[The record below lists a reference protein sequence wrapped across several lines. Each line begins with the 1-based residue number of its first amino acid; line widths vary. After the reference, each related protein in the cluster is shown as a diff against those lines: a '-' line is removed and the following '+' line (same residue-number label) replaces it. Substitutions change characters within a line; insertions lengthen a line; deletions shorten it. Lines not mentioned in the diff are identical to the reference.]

1 MVGDSHFDTAL
12 LQQAHLGLAGDAT
25 VDGDQEVRLDLRQA
39 LDGRRSDG
47 VALLEAA
54 GDERRDAR
62 AELAQ
67 AARHDG
73 GGGDAVQVEIAE
85 HEDVVAAADGG
96 LKRIGGLGQP
106 GDGVGVAPV
115 AIERRREKTVRGFRG
130 VDAARD
136 ERGRDE
142 VRHVQLALQACDR
155 LGLCRLDV
163 ESGRHGGYLLIA
175 VLSYSS
181 PLLSHKCMAAP
192 PGSAAVGGQRGKLFG
207 RRARMRCGSARGRA
221 RPRDAVTGAAS
232 APYPL
237 PRDAAPAA
245 ASLPPRPPRPQPRRS
260 QLFCSL
266 SPLARSLAQACD
278 NGAFLP

>member
-1 MVGDSHFDTAL
+1 MIGDGYFDAAL
-12 LQQAHLGLAGDAT
+12 LQQAHLGLASDAA
-25 VDGDQEVRLDLRQA
+25 VDGDQEVGIDLGQA
-39 LDGRRSDG
+39 LNGRRSDG

-54 GDERRDAR
+54 RDERRDVR

-85 HEDVVAAADGG
+85 HEDMVAAADGG
-96 LKRIGGLGQP
+96 LQRIGGLGQP
-106 GDGVGVAPV
+106 GDGVRVAPV
-115 AIERRREKTVRGFRG
+115 AVQRRREETVRGFRG

-142 VRHVQLALQACDR
+142 VRHVQLALQACNR

-181 PLLSHKCMAAP
+181 PLLSHKCVAAP
-192 PGSAAVGGQRGKLFG
+192 PGSAAVGGQRGKRFG
-207 RRARMRCGSARGRA
+207 RGTLMCCGGARRGAQPRAAARL
-221 RPRDAVTGAAS
+221 PHL
-232 APYPL
+232 L
-237 PRDAAPAA
+237 PRDAASAA
-245 ASLPPRPPRPQPRRS
+245 APLPSRS
-260 QLFCSL
+260 PHPATSAAAPATAPF
-266 SPLARSLAQACD
+266 A
-278 NGAFLP
+278 AFLQPFALTPQADAGMR